1 MRCWS
6 CNAAELIWSGDDDAE
21 MDDGTPSIVSYLHCP
36 ACKADVHV
44 YHRPADY
51 DDGEAES

>member
-1 MRCWS
+1 MERH
-6 CNAAELIWSGDDDAE
+6 
-21 MDDGTPSIVSYLHCP
+21 IVSYLHCP